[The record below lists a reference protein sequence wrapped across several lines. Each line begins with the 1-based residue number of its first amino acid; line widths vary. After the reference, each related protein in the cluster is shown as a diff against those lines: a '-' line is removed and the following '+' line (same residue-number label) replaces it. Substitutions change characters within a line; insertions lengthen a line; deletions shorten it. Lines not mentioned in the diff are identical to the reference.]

1 MTATDPET
9 VVRNMLKAWEARD
22 LDAIMEY
29 FDDEAVYQN
38 VPLDPVSGP
47 EKIREFIG
55 GILCWFLHIDVVIH
69 NQISDGEIV
78 MNERT
83 DTVRGEAGKDVPL
96 RVMGIFKIRDGKVVE
111 WRDYFDSATLT
122 QVFDP
127 KPQP

>member
-1 MTATDPET
+1 MTTTDPGS
-9 VVRNMLKAWEARD
+9 VVRDSLKAWEKRD
-22 LDAIMEY
+22 LDEIMRY
-29 FDDEAVYQN
+29 FADDAVYQN

-55 GILCWFLHIDVVIH
+55 GILCWFLNIEVVIH
-69 NQISDGEIV
+69 HQVSDGGIV

-83 DTVRGEAGKDVPL
+83 DTVRGEAGTDVPL
-96 RVMGIFKIRDGKVVE
+96 HVMGIFKIRDGKIVE

-127 KPQP
+127 KP

>member
-1 MTATDPET
+1 MTATDPQT

-29 FDDEAVYQN
+29 FADDAVYQN
-38 VPLDPVSGP
+38 VPLDPVSGL

-55 GILCWFLHIDVVIH
+55 GILCWFHNIDVAIH
-69 NQISDGEIV
+69 HQVSDGGIV

-83 DTVRGEAGKDVPL
+83 DTIRGEAGQEVPL
-96 RVMGIFKIRDGKVVE
+96 LVMGIFKIRDGKVVE
-111 WRDYFDSATLT
+111 WRDYFDGATLT

-127 KPQP
+127 KP

>member
-29 FDDEAVYQN
+29 FADDAVYEN
-38 VPLDPVSGP
+38 VPVPPVTGP

-55 GILCWFLHIDVVIH
+55 GILCWFLNIDVVIH
-69 NQISDGEIV
+69 HQVSDGEIV

-83 DTVRGEAGKDVPL
+83 DTVSGKAGQEVPL
-96 RVMGIFKIRDGKVVE
+96 RCMGIFKIRDGKVVM
-111 WRDYFDSATLT
+111 WHDYFDAAALKN
-122 QVFDP
+122 VFDP
-127 KPQP
+127 QS

>member
-29 FDDEAVYQN
+29 FADDAVYEN
-38 VPLDPVSGP
+38 VPVPPVRGS

-55 GILCWFLHIDVVIH
+55 GILCWFLNIDVVIH
-69 NQISDGEIV
+69 HQVSDGGIV

-83 DTVRGEAGKDVPL
+83 DTVSGKAGQGVPL
-96 RVMGIFKIRDGKVVE
+96 RCMGIFEIHDGKIVM
-111 WRDYFDSATLT
+111 WHDYFDGAALKE
-122 QVFDP
+122 VFDP
-127 KPQP
+127 